1 MLNEDNIMTQAKAG
15 QQVRVHYTG
24 KLKDGTVFDSSIGGD
39 PLAFTLGSGQ
49 VIAGFDKG
57 VTGMA
62 INEMRTVTI
71 PASDAYG
78 PHQAGMVVEISKTEV
93 PAHLA
98 LKPGQRVQLK
108 TPQGMLTV
116 NVVAESDTTITL
128 DGNHPLA
135 GKDLTFDLQLVEIM
149 EA

>member
-1 MLNEDNIMTQAKAG
+1 MTQAKSG

-24 KLKDGTVFDSSIGGD
+24 KLHDGTVFDSSISGD

-62 INEMRTVTI
+62 INESRTITI
-71 PASDAYG
+71 PAAEAYG
-78 PHQAGMVVEISKTEV
+78 PHQAGMVVEIPKTEV

-116 NVVAESDTTITL
+116 NVVAESDTTLTL

-135 GKDLTFDLQLVEIM
+135 GKNLTFDLQLIEIM
-149 EA
+149 AS